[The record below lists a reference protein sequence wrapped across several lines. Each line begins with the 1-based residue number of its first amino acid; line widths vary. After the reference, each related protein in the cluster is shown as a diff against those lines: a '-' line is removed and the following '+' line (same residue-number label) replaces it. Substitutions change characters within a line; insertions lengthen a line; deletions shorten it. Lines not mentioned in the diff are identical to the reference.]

1 MNSAQS
7 GVVLESLRLPEDPQA
22 LAELSARFM
31 YDKDAATQ
39 GLGISLTRVAPGCAS
54 MQMTVRPDMLN
65 GHQTCHGGFI
75 FALADSTFAFAC
87 NSRNQATVA
96 SGCTIDFLAP
106 GLLGDVLTADA
117 SEASLAGRT
126 GVYDILVTNQDGK
139 RIALFRGRSYRIKG
153 TIIDETAG
161 THFESSAGEG
171 NV

>member
-7 GVVLESLRLPEDPQA
+7 GMAFDSSRLPEDPQA
-22 LAELSARFM
+22 LAELSAQFM
-31 YDKDAATQ
+31 YDKDQATQ
-39 GLGISLTRVAPGCAS
+39 GLGISLTKVGPGRAS

-96 SGCTIDFLAP
+96 SGCTIDYLAP

-117 SEASLAGRT
+117 LEASLAGRT

-153 TIIDETAG
+153 VVVGETAC
-161 THFESSAGEG
+161 TNFESAAGEG